1 MKSLI
6 KVLLLCIPIFLQACG
21 EDKKAKAEAEAML
34 CDMQKG
40 NVISKC
46 LNMQVGA
53 VGMANCNEAIQNANF
68 VCKRTD
74 LTIMNILEEAKAR
87 SAK

>member
-1 MKSLI
+1 MNF
-6 KVLLLCIPIFLQACG
+6 LLKIFLLTLPALLMACG
-21 EDKKAKAEAEAML
+21 EDKKAKAEAEAIV

-40 NVISKC
+40 TAISKC

-53 VGMANCNEAIQNANF
+53 VGVASCNEAVQSANLA
-68 VCKRTD
+68 CKRTD
-74 LTIMNILEEAKAR
+74 LTIMNILEEAQKR